1 MFGTRY
7 AEGFTAGADG
17 NFPGAYANSGANGM
31 YRAFLFLDDDLNDLP
46 YSHLLFLFTTNE
58 INNSFS

>member
-7 AEGFTAGADG
+7 AEGFTAGAYS
-17 NFPGAYANSGANGM
+17 NFPGAHVDGGADGM

-46 YSHLLFLFTTNE
+46 HSHLLFLFTTNE
-58 INNSFS
+58 INNSFN